1 MYSRFPN
8 FKLSSGLN
16 GTEVEMNGEELHGVI
31 EATVRYRINEFP
43 EVTLTFNA
51 NKVSL
56 DAAVVNVQSVEPK
69 KNENRTD

>member
-1 MYSRFPN
+1 MYSCFPN
-8 FKLSSGLN
+8 FMFSSGLN
-16 GTEVEMNGEELHGVI
+16 GTEVEMNGEELRGVT

-56 DAAVVNVQSVEPK
+56 DAAVVNVAAVEPK
-69 KNENRTD
+69 EDEQM